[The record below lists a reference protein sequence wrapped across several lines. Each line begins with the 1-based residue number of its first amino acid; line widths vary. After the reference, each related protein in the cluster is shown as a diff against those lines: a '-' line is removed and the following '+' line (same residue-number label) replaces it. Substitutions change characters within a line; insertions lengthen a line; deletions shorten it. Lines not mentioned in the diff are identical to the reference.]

1 MLVIKYSNLAKRL
14 KLKEE
19 INDKKM
25 FGGWNHSLVRLN
37 RYHSINC
44 TK

>member
-25 FGGWNHSLVRLN
+25 FGGWNHSLVCRKN
-37 RYHSINC
+37 Y
-44 TK
+44 K

>member
-25 FGGWNHSLVRLN
+25 FGGWNHYLVCQKN
-37 RYHSINC
+37 Y
-44 TK
+44 K